1 MAAWLLKR
9 PVSLHVL
16 DQTRQGWPLCLGS
29 VVDDVISK
37 LTFEISHSS

>member
-1 MAAWLLKR
+1 MAVWLLKR

-16 DQTRQGWPLCLGS
+16 VQIGQGWPLRLGS

-37 LTFEISHSS
+37 MTFEISHL